1 MLPEGFR
8 WYPHLVG
15 GKDFGDVS
23 LKLGGAQGFDVALV
37 NSRVRDGGWLSTVR
51 RWAPD
56 RPSAVTKSK
65 RLAIYW
71 AERWATA
78 NEEAIWRAMREY
90 ERKHRLVPYRPER
103 VVQDR

>member
-23 LKLGGAQGFDVALV
+23 LKLGGAQGFEVALV
-37 NSRVRDGGWLSTVR
+37 NSRVRNGGWLSTVR
-51 RWAPD
+51 RWSD
-56 RPSAVTKSK
+56 RRLYAVSRSK
-65 RLAIYW
+65 ERAMYW

-78 NEEAIWRAMREY
+78 NEEAIWRAMRER
-90 ERKHRLVPYRPER
+90 ERRHGLAAYRPER
-103 VVQDR
+103 VVDR

>member
-23 LKLGGAQGFDVALV
+23 LRLGGAQGFEVALV
-37 NSRVRDGGWLSTVR
+37 TLRIDGNWLSTVR
-51 RWAPD
+51 RWTDP
-56 RPSAVTKSK
+56 RPSVVTRSK
-65 RLAIYW
+65 DRAIYW

-78 NEEAIWRAMREY
+78 NEEAIWRAMREH
-90 ERKHRLVPYRPER
+90 ERKHGLVAYRPER
-103 VVQDR
+103 RVTPH